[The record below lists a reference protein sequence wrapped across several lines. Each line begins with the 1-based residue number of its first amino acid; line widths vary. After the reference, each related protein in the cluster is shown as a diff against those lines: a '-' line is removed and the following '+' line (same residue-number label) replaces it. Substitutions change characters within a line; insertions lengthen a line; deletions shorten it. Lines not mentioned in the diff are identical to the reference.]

1 MILHDLG
8 SIESHTEHATQY
20 ISKSDLTDFLS
31 ILFDTTTAGSNSE
44 HDEQLLEVF
53 YGTLILCMIRFVL
66 FSAFRHSMYVYEP
79 VRCQANH
86 DPTFLDGPK
95 SQIYQPMLLLLKS
108 SMSTIQGGNAH
119 FMQAAAV
126 VNFSCC
132 GSSSPPPPI
141 STSMYNHA
149 SNFISHYSRP
159 NFDPLRP

>member
-1 MILHDLG
+1 MILQDLG
-8 SIESHTEHATQY
+8 SIRYHTDHATQY

-31 ILFDTTTAGSNSE
+31 MLFDTTIASSSSG
-44 HDEQLLEVF
+44 HDEQLLDVF
-53 YGTLILCMIRFVL
+53 YGTLIICMIRFVL

-95 SQIYQPMLLLLKS
+95 SQIYQPMLLLLGN
-108 SMSTIQGGNAH
+108 SMSTFQGGNAH

-149 SNFISHYSRP
+149 SSFISHYSQP
-159 NFDPLRP
+159 NFDPLQP